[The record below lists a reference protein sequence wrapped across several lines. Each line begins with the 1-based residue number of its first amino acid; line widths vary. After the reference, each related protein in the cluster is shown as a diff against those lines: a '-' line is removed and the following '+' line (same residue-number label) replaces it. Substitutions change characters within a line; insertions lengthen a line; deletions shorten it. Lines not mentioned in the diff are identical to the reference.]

1 MVFTSISFLFLFL
14 PAALGFY
21 FLTSLKGGR
30 RLQNLFLLIISVLF
44 YAWSGVGACILLIGS
59 AIVNFCLGCQMY
71 PDSKH
76 RKLSFVLAIIF
87 NVALLGFF
95 KYFNFIVDNIEFV
108 LQLMLPNYQIP
119 APYIPLPVGI
129 SFFTFQILSYQI
141 DVFWGNVKPQKK
153 LTDLLLYIML
163 FPQLIAGPIVRYID
177 VEDEIGNRRATFA
190 LFQDGIRRFM
200 IGFSKKVLLADKM
213 GYVSTHILSQSGQ
226 LPTPYAWAGMIC
238 YTLQLYLDFS
248 AYSDMAIGLGNMFGF
263 HFMEN
268 FNYPL
273 ISKSIKEFWNRWH
286 LSLST
291 WFRDYIYIP
300 MGGSREGTKKTY
312 RNLLFVFFL
321 TGLWHGAS
329 WSFVI
334 WGMIQGMFICLE
346 RMGFDKI
353 LKKLP
358 RILRHFYVLIIY
370 VTSFVFFQNDNL
382 TTDLNILHSLYSWNL
397 DGIRNISVLSLF
409 DCENLFFF
417 VCSAIACTPAFRI
430 LAEEKGKRMEALGN
444 IFIGLVFVLAICYR
458 MSSGF
463 NPFIYFRF

>member
-30 RLQNLFLLIISVLF
+30 RLQNLFLLIISIAF
-44 YAWSGVGACILLIGS
+44 YAWSGIGACVLLIGS
-59 AIVNFCLGCQMY
+59 AIVNFLLGCQMY
-71 PDSKH
+71 PDSRH
-76 RKLSFVLAIIF
+76 RKSFFIIAIIF

-95 KYFNFIVDNIEFV
+95 KYFNFIVDNIEF
-108 LQLMLPNYQIP
+108 LINLSLPDYQIP
-119 APYIPLPVGI
+119 APYIPLPIGI

-141 DVFWGNVKPQKK
+141 DVFRGNVKPQKR
-153 LTDLLLYIML
+153 LTDLMLYIML

-177 VEDEIGNRRATFA
+177 VEDEISNRHTTFD

-200 IGFSKKVLLADKM
+200 VGFSKKVLLADKM
-213 GYVSTHILSQSGQ
+213 GYIATQILSQSGQ
-226 LPTPYAWAGMIC
+226 LPTPFAWAGMLC

-248 AYSDMAIGLGNMFGF
+248 AYSDMAIGLGKMFGF

-273 ISKSIKEFWNRWH
+273 ISKSIKEFWSRWH
-286 LSLST
+286 ISLSS

-300 MGGSREGTKKTY
+300 LGGSRSGVIKTY
-312 RNLLFVFFL
+312 RNLLCIFFL

-329 WSFVI
+329 WTFVI
-334 WGMIQGMFICLE
+334 WGMSHGFFICLE
-346 RMGFDKI
+346 RLGLDRA

-358 RILRHFYVLIIY
+358 RSVRHLYVLIVFI
-370 VTSFVFFQNDNL
+370 TSLVFFQNDNVI
-382 TTDLNILHSLYSWNL
+382 TDLKLLHSLYFWNM
-397 DGIRNISVLSLF
+397 DGIKNILVLSLF
-409 DCENLFFF
+409 DRENIFFF
-417 VCSAIACTPAFRI
+417 ICSIVACTPLFRI
-430 LAEEKGKRMEALGN
+430 LAEEKGERMEALGN
-444 IFIGLVFVLAICYR
+444 VFIGLTFILAVCYR

-463 NPFIYFRF
+463 SPFIYFRF